1 MKGLRRTG
9 VVAAVV
15 ALVASFVVLTVPAG
29 ASPPNSIDRTS
40 SQIDSL
46 QVRADRL
53 AQQITSDQNEVTVEA
68 EQYDEQTVLLQKD
81 RLKLA
86 TTLRQLRT
94 TRRQLAAARVRVR
107 TAAVQAYVTG
117 DGFASQVGAVLNSTV
132 NNADSAGVY
141 SDVVTHALEGAI
153 GALHAVNDRQAAE
166 RATQLK
172 TLANVAQTQRAANE
186 ARAAAQAA
194 TSNTETLL
202 HEVKGQ
208 LYSLTVKREQ
218 EIAAAAA
225 AAAARAARAAAARA
239 AAARAAAAAA
249 AKRQQA
255 NEGNNGNGFH
265 YGPGTG
271 SNQPGYGEP
280 LNPAGS
286 TPQGLEAVA
295 AAESFLGVP
304 YVWGGASR
312 RGVDCSG
319 LTMLAWQAAGVDLL
333 HGATAQDQESTR
345 VALNQ
350 LEPGDLLFYHF
361 ANDGPWPITHVA
373 MYVGS
378 GPYGTQTII
387 QAAEVGTNVS
397 YTSMYWEGF
406 VSAGQP

>member
-1 MKGLRRTG
+1 MHY
-9 VVAAVV
+9 
-15 ALVASFVVLTVPAG
+15 VASFVVLTVPAG

-46 QVRADRL
+46 QARADRL

-86 TTLRQLRT
+86 ATLRQLRT

-141 SDVVTHALEGAI
+141 SDVVTHTLEAAI

-208 LYSLTVKREQ
+208 LYTLTVKREQ

-225 AAAARAARAAAARA
+225 AAAARAARPQPPEPLPPEPLPPEPLPRLRLRPSASRPTRA
-239 AAARAAAAAA
+239 TTATVST
-249 AKRQQA
+249 
-255 NEGNNGNGFH
+255 

-312 RGVDCSG
+312 KGVDCSG
-319 LTMLAWQAAGVDLL
+319 LMMLAWQAAGVDLL

-387 QAAEVGTNVS
+387 QAAQVGTNVS
-397 YTSMYWEGF
+397 YTSMYWDGLRLRRP
-406 VSAGQP
+406 ALT

>member
-9 VVAAVV
+9 TVAAVV

-86 TTLRQLRT
+86 ATLRQLRT
-94 TRRQLAAARVRVR
+94 TRRQIVAARVRVR

-141 SDVVTHALEGAI
+141 SDVVTHTLEAAI

-186 ARAAAQAA
+186 ARAAAEAA

-208 LYSLTVKREQ
+208 LYTLTVKREQ

-239 AAARAAAAAA
+239 AAARAAAARAAAAAAAA

-265 YGPGTG
+265 DGPGTG

-304 YVWGGASR
+304 YVW
-312 RGVDCSG
+312 
-319 LTMLAWQAAGVDLL
+319 AA
-333 HGATAQDQESTR
+333 R
-345 VALNQ
+345 VARASTVR
-350 LEPGDLLFYHF
+350 G
-361 ANDGPWPITHVA
+361 
-373 MYVGS
+373 
-378 GPYGTQTII
+378 
-387 QAAEVGTNVS
+387 
-397 YTSMYWEGF
+397 
-406 VSAGQP
+406 